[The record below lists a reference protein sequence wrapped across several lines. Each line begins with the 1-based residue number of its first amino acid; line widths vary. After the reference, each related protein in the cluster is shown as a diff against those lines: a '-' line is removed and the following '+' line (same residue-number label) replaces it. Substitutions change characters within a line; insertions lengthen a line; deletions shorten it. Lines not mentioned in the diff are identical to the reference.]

1 MSNTKNLTCIICPLG
16 CELKIEFDGDGKVDK
31 VSGNTCPRGKTYAEA
46 ELTHPTRTLTST
58 VRFSNR
64 KALLPVKTDRPISK
78 QHLLAAMAQ
87 LRDLRVAAPVR
98 IGDVVLAD
106 LFGEANVVAA
116 ADVE

>member
-1 MSNTKNLTCIICPLG
+1 MKKELICIGCPMG
-16 CELKIEFDGDGKVDK
+16 CMLCAELDEQGSVLA

-64 KALLPVKTDRPISK
+64 KAMLPVKTDRPISK

-98 IGDVVLAD
+98 IGDVVLAN

>member
-1 MSNTKNLTCIICPLG
+1 MKKELICIGCPMG
-16 CELKIEFDGDGKVDK
+16 CTLCAELDEQGSVLA
-31 VSGNTCPRGKTYAEA
+31 VTGNTCPRGKTYAEA